1 MSNNKT
7 YYWLKLP
14 NDFFRNLEMK
24 RLRKLA
30 GGDTY
35 TVIYLKM
42 MLLSLE
48 DNGVLYYDGIC
59 PTFSEELS
67 LELDEDEDHIQVVLN
82 FLKSVGL
89 LQAVTANEIALT
101 QVPEMTGSETDVARR
116 VRKHRRREE
125 LKGKPDE
132 IANPDVELLQCNTKP
147 LQCNTD
153 VTKCNTE
160 IEIEIEKEIEKEL
173 EIETESDIRDRT
185 SMGVNTP
192 AEPAINF
199 RDIQDYWNDLE
210 LKPAIRNITAKRKS
224 HLRARIKEFDVD
236 TIYQMIDNVSKSDFL
251 MKPDNTWFSFDWC
264 INPNN
269 FTKIIE
275 GKYENVDVI
284 ETREKTEEEKYF
296 DLVDE
301 WAKG

>member
-1 MSNNKT
+1 MSDNKT

-48 DNGVLYYDGIC
+48 DNGVLYYDEIC

-89 LQAVTANEIALT
+89 LQAVTANEIELT

-160 IEIEIEKEIEKEL
+160 IEKEIEKEL

-185 SMGVNTP
+185 SMGTNVP
-192 AEPAINF
+192 AEPTINF
-199 RDIQDYWNDLE
+199 KDIQDYWNDLE

-224 HLRARIKEFDVD
+224 HLRARIKEFDIETV
-236 TIYQMIDNVSKSDFL
+236 YQMMDKVSKSDFL

-275 GKYENVDVI
+275 GKYENVDKL